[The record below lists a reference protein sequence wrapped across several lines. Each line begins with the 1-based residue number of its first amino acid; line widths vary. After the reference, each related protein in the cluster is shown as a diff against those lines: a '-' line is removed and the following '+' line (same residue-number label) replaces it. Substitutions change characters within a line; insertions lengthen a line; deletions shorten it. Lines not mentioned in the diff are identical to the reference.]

1 MPYNALLISQS
12 LQDTYTTCFRKP
24 RSLGGLRSEVLKE
37 GTHLGPYVS

>member
-24 RSLGGLRSEVLKE
+24 QSLGGLRFEVLKK